1 MRITGRVVT
10 PDGQAMPGAVVQYFA
25 PGASN
30 NSGAQQTDPDGRF
43 ALDTPGNGSIKIT
56 FIGYKP
62 KTYKIGE
69 IPFVVIMQ
77 EDTYHIGA
85 AEVVGKKETKIP
97 WLIVGPLA
105 ALMLLVAIKKSKK

>member
-10 PDGQAMPGAVVQYFA
+10 PDGQSLPGAVVQYFA
-25 PGASN
+25 PGATR
-30 NSGAQQTDPDGRF
+30 NSGAQQTDTDGRF
-43 ALDTPGNGSIKIT
+43 ALDTPGNGSIKIS

-69 IPFVVIMQ
+69 IPFIVIMQ
-77 EDTYHIGA
+77 EETYHIGV
-85 AEVVGKKETKIP
+85 AEVVGTKAKIIP

-105 ALMLLVAIKKSKK
+105 ALLVLVAIKKSKK